1 MSSPSNEFTYGKKH
15 VVNLSDGSQSVPA
28 RVHTRLRVTTELTAR
43 EVQEHKGRTPCVPT
57 YIFGHGGE
65 LPLHPSLQAG
75 PSLFHLVVVA
85 FLHAAGVGVHA
96 QPQSRYL
103 IEHPYDRV

>member
-1 MSSPSNEFTYGKKH
+1 MSSPSNEFTYGKEH

-65 LPLHPSLQAG
+65 LPLHPSLQALG
-75 PSLFHLVVVA
+75 RHYFTW
-85 FLHAAGVGVHA
+85 
-96 QPQSRYL
+96 
-103 IEHPYDRV
+103 